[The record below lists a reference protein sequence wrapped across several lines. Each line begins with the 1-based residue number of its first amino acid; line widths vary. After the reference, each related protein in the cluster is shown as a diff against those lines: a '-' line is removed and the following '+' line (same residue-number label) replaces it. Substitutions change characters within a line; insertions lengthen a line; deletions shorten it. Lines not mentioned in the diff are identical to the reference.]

1 MPNAG
6 LDRGTRESLQ
16 FRLEQV
22 AARAKAV
29 MQRDAKDAE
38 RMQARKKK
46 ASEELAELAGARRAV
61 HAYAKPATTP
71 DAVFQDREG

>member
-1 MPNAG
+1 
-6 LDRGTRESLQ
+6 
-16 FRLEQV
+16 
-22 AARAKAV
+22 